1 VAATREEWDMGHWAG
16 HRWLIGALA
25 AVAAAAAVGAAGA
38 AGASQT
44 APTGSAASAG
54 TATQVSAA
62 APAYVPPRQVLKE
75 GDHGRAVR
83 KLQRRLAQLK
93 YYPGPIDGKF
103 GLDTL
108 EAVWA
113 FKEVQGINTDKGSAN
128 VVGHVMERDLVHPR
142 LPKLLVSRGRH
153 NSIQVNLRRQYL
165 VLYRHSKIELISHV
179 SPGGGYYYPCP
190 GDPSA
195 TCGPA
200 ITPDGNYRAE
210 LFLPGWVTVP
220 LGYMYNPVFFIGE
233 AYAIHG
239 DIPVPLQAVS
249 HGCVRIPMDIS
260 QFFHKLVKIS
270 PTDGTPVYIRGHVPG
285 T

>member
-1 VAATREEWDMGHWAG
+1 MGYSVRR
-16 HRWLIGALA
+16 RWLVGFGAV
-25 AVAAAAAVGAAGA
+25 VAAAATALGAGST

-44 APTGSAASAG
+44 
-54 TATQVSAA
+54 TALHAA
-62 APAYVPPRQVLKE
+62 ATARAAALGYVPVGQVLKE
-75 GDHGRAVR
+75 GMHGKAVR
-83 KLQRRLAQLK
+83 RLQRRLAQLK

-128 VVGHVMERDLVHPR
+128 VVGHVMQRDLVHPR

-165 VLYRHSKIELISHV
+165 VLYRHSKIKLISHV

-190 GDPSA
+190 GDPTA

-249 HGCVRIPMDIS
+249 HGCVRIPMDIA
-260 QFFHKLVKIS
+260 QFFHKLVHVS
-270 PTDGTPVYIRGHVPG
+270 ATDGTPVYIRGHVPG

>member
-1 VAATREEWDMGHWAG
+1 MGHSVR
-16 HRWLIGALA
+16 HQWLVGLGA
-25 AVAAAAAVGAAGA
+25 AVAAAATALGTAGA

-44 APTGSAASAG
+44 GSAYI
-54 TATQVSAA
+54 A
-62 APAYVPPRQVLKE
+62 APAQAAGPAQAAAAGYVPPRQVLKE
-75 GDHGRAVR
+75 GMHGKAVR
-83 KLQRRLAQLK
+83 KLQRRLARLK

-142 LPKLLVSRGRH
+142 LPKLLVTRGRH
-153 NSIQVNLRRQYL
+153 NSIQINLRRQYL
-165 VLYRHSKIELISHV
+165 VLYRHSKIVLISHV

-260 QFFHKLVKIS
+260 QFFHKLVKVS
-270 PTDGTPVYIRGHVPG
+270 ATDGTPVYIRNHVPG